1 VGDNLN
7 LERAMKLGDRS
18 TDMVQGHVDQTGTC
32 IEAQETNGSWYY
44 TFEYDEALNNLTIEK
59 VQLLSTE

>member
-1 VGDNLN
+1 
-7 LERAMKLGDRS
+7 
-18 TDMVQGHVDQTGTC
+18 MVQGHVDQTGTC

-59 VQLLSTE
+59 VQLLSSKLTVVKKKSI